1 MEPTQKPS
9 IGRVI
14 VYNNP
19 GSKDGTYPPTQSP
32 GIVVKVNEDGTV
44 WAHVFTTTGMFIH
57 QKLEQGDGPC
67 QWNWPARV

>member
-1 MEPTQKPS
+1 MEQKPS

-19 GSKDGTYPPTQSP
+19 GSKDGTYPSMQSP
-32 GIVVKVNEDGTV
+32 GIIVRVNGDGTV
-44 WAHVFTTTGMFIH
+44 LAHVFTDRGSFI
-57 QKLEQGDGPC
+57 QPSLVQGDGPC